1 LRESVAPVKA
11 QVQPIMP
18 RVSQSDAQVLLQAL
32 EELLQLDSNRTDSL
46 ALQTVRQRLTLRLKQ
61 SRTHCKSL
69 SQNQK
74 NHLPFNA
81 KKRDQV
87 TD

>member
-1 LRESVAPVKA
+1 MGHLVDQA

-32 EELLQLDSNRTDSL
+32 EELLQLDSNRADSL

-74 NHLPFNA
+74 NHLLFNA

>member
-1 LRESVAPVKA
+1 MGHLVDQA

-61 SRTHCKSL
+61 SRTHCNSL